1 MARGRSAV
9 SEFNWAS
16 GQMPKPLNDE
26 VQEERQADVREER
39 EREHVQKEAARSHRP
54 WWKFWARD
62 AK

>member
-1 MARGRSAV
+1 M

-39 EREHVQKEAARSHRP
+39 EREHLQKEAARSQRP
-54 WWKFWARD
+54 WWKFWPRAE
-62 AK
+62 K